1 MATEAV
7 AYLRIRRFDTREVV
21 HSVALRSV
29 TPCYVQKVM
38 MGMLIN
44 MNTDDYFIDDS
55 EIDAARAQRAGEE

>member
-1 MATEAV
+1 
-7 AYLRIRRFDTREVV
+7 
-21 HSVALRSV
+21 
-29 TPCYVQKVM
+29 M